1 MICCSHELI
10 PEKDKDREPT
20 NFQLSPDVTEVRTW
34 EGWNSCIC
42 RLTIFIK
49 SQVETILQLRVRV
62 TEIRVRDVVVSELSA
77 INQVKFPFN
86 LIKAFK
92 WLIFL
97 KITMMLWTTT
107 ANDRKVLERLEKG
120 LLAPKNGDLS
130 LEEAPW
136 AVLRLVGVPTHLLF
150 QKQVRREPVSA
161 QPRLVSQL
169 WRPMIT
175 KYYQGPK
182 ARRAIG
188 YSSYNPGPTRATLS
202 WKKVS
207 LVARFPESRAIQLNL
222 TIQKPFMIRKINPS
236 ISIQSSLILN
246 LNKKMKKFQKDLNLN
261 VPFVKRRFLIMNLTW
276 SMKRSTI

>member
-1 MICCSHELI
+1 MVLQIGCSLWTSLNKLWSGKSFCKLMIICCSHELI

-86 LIKAFK
+86 LIKALK

-130 LEEAPW
+130 LEEALW

-150 QKQVRREPVSA
+150 HKQVRREPV
-161 QPRLVSQL
+161 
-169 WRPMIT
+169 
-175 KYYQGPK
+175 YG
-182 ARRAIG
+182 
-188 YSSYNPGPTRATLS
+188 
-202 WKKVS
+202 
-207 LVARFPESRAIQLNL
+207 
-222 TIQKPFMIRKINPS
+222 
-236 ISIQSSLILN
+236 
-246 LNKKMKKFQKDLNLN
+246 
-261 VPFVKRRFLIMNLTW
+261 
-276 SMKRSTI
+276 